1 VAARQDRRQGGG
13 TGARVL
19 AALPA
24 IAFALFIVIE
34 GGLVFALGILA
45 LGIVALTELYGMMGR
60 VRPAN
65 LAGFLAV
72 AALVLAALYGEPKQ
86 LVLVIVAAFPVTF
99 LLALMRPRREN
110 ISWAMAV
117 TLFGVLWIGLPLA
130 HAVLLR
136 ELGPDSHGMGL
147 MLDVL
152 IGTFIGD
159 TTAYFGGRMYGRTP
173 LAPRISPNKTVA
185 GLVCGALG
193 ATAAVWFAGLY
204 QDWLSGVDALLI
216 GLSVALAAPVGD
228 LFESAIK
235 RDLEV
240 KDTGH
245 FFGAHGG
252 VLDRLDAALF
262 TLPVAYYV
270 AVALGYG

>member
-1 VAARQDRRQGGG
+1 MGGD
-13 TGARVL
+13 TGSRVL

-34 GGLVFALGILA
+34 GGLVFALGVLA
-45 LGIVALTELYGMMGR
+45 LGIVALTELYGMMER

-65 LAGFLAV
+65 LAGFLSL
-72 AALVLAALYGEPKQ
+72 AALVLAALYGEPKH
-86 LVLVIVAAFPVTF
+86 LVMVLVAAFPVTF
-99 LLALMRPRREN
+99 MLALLRPRREN
-110 ISWAMAV
+110 ISWAIAV

-130 HAVLLR
+130 HVVLLR
-136 ELGPDSHGMGL
+136 ETEHGMGL
-147 MLDVL
+147 VIDVL
-152 IGTFIGD
+152 VGTFIGD

-173 LAPRISPNKTVA
+173 LAPLISPNKTVA
-185 GLVCGALG
+185 GLVAGFVG
-193 ATAAVWFAGLY
+193 ATAAFWFAGLY

-216 GLSVALAAPVGD
+216 GLAVALAAPVGD
-228 LFESAIK
+228 LFESAVK
-235 RDLEV
+235 RDLAV
-240 KDTGH
+240 KDTGR

-262 TLPVAYYV
+262 TVVVAYYA